1 MTYTPLYPTAG
12 PLRLGLISLA
22 TDLTIEHDIQS
33 LMPEG
38 ARLHVSRVAY
48 ANPTT
53 PENLRAMAPHIAAS
67 ADLILPGIP
76 LAAIGYGCTSGA
88 VVIGDD
94 ALAASIGAVRPGV
107 PVRTPPLSAV
117 EGFRALGVRRLS
129 LLTAYVPET
138 TAPMADYFR
147 AAGFDLVKVQGLGL
161 ADDRDIAIVPDD
173 LLLAAARDADD
184 PQAEAMF
191 VACTALPVLPLIDR
205 IEAMLGK
212 PVVTSNQALGWA
224 MLRAAGLSGAGPGA
238 LFKTLRPNLKVP
250 A

>member
-1 MTYTPLYPTAG
+1 MNYSPAFPTAG

-22 TDLTIEHDIQS
+22 TDLTIENDIQS
-33 LMPEG
+33 LMPDG

-94 ALAASIGAVRPGV
+94 SLAASIGTVRPGV
-107 PVRTPPLSAV
+107 PVRTPPLAAV
-117 EGFRALGVRRLS
+117 EGFRALGVRRIT

-147 AAGFDLVKVQGLGL
+147 AAGFDLVRVEGMGI
-161 ADDRDIAIVPDD
+161 ADDRDIAMVPEDM
-173 LLLAAARDADD
+173 LLAAARAADD

-191 VACTALPVLPLIDR
+191 VACTALPVLSLIDR
-205 IEAMLGK
+205 IESMLGK
-212 PVVTSNQALGWA
+212 PVISSNQALGWA
-224 MLRAAGLSGAGPGA
+224 MLQAAGLHAPGPGA
-238 LFKTLRPNLKVP
+238 LFKTGKVP

>member
-12 PLRLGLISLA
+12 PVRLGLISLA

-94 ALAASIGAVRPGV
+94 ALAASIGTVRPGV
-107 PVRTPPLSAV
+107 AVRTPPLSAV
-117 EGFRALGVRRLS
+117 EGFRALGVRRIS

-224 MLRAAGLSGAGPGA
+224 MLQAAGLSGTGPGA
-238 LFKTLRPNLKVP
+238 LFKTGRPTMKVP

>member
-12 PLRLGLISLA
+12 PARLGLISLA
-22 TDLTIEHDIQS
+22 TDLTIEQDIQS

-94 ALAASIGAVRPGV
+94 ALAASIGTVRPGV

-117 EGFRALGVRRLS
+117 EGFRALGVRRIS

-147 AAGFDLVKVQGLGL
+147 SAGFDLVKVQGLGL

-173 LLLAAARDADD
+173 LLLAAAREADD
-184 PQAEAMF
+184 PRAEAMF

-224 MLRAAGLSGAGPGA
+224 MLQAAGLQGAGPGA
-238 LFKTLRPNLKVP
+238 LFKTGRPTLKVP